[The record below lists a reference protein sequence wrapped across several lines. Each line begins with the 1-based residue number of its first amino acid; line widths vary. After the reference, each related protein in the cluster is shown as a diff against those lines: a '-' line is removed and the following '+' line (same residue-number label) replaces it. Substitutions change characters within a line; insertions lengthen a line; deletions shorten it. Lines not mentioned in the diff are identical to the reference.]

1 MLVDNMTDKQ
11 IKKLADYLAD
21 SLSQFEITNIELEKL
36 GEYIANALIT
46 KALESQVDN
55 WEVDNSLDH
64 LVGELA
70 RCMTLQN
77 AYLEREEYEKC
88 ALMKIRIREIKQK
101 LGMPPD
107 EEIPNEDDEI

>member
-1 MLVDNMTDKQ
+1 MDDKQ
-11 IKKLADYLAD
+11 LKKLADYLAD
-21 SLSQFEITNIELEKL
+21 ALAQFEITNIELKRL
-36 GEYIANALIT
+36 GEHIANALIT
-46 KALESQVDN
+46 KALQSQVSD
-55 WEVDNSLDH
+55 WEVNNSIDH

>member
-1 MLVDNMTDKQ
+1 MNDKQ
-11 IKKLADYLAD
+11 IKKLAD
-21 SLSQFEITNIELEKL
+21 E
-36 GEYIANALIT
+36 IANALIA
-46 KALESQVDN
+46 KALQSQVDD
-55 WEVDNSLDH
+55 WEVNNNIDH

-88 ALMKIRIREIKQK
+88 ALMKIRIRDIKHK

-107 EEIPNEDDEI
+107 EEINDEDNEI

>member
-1 MLVDNMTDKQ
+1 MTDKQ
-11 IKKLADYLAD
+11 IKKLA
-21 SLSQFEITNIELEKL
+21 EE
-36 GEYIANALIT
+36 IANALIT
-46 KALESQVDN
+46 KALQSQIDDWKVT
-55 WEVDNSLDH
+55 NSVDH

-88 ALMKIRIREIKQK
+88 ALMKIRIRDIKHK

-107 EEIPNEDDEI
+107 EEIKDEDDEI

>member
-1 MLVDNMTDKQ
+1 MTDKQ
-11 IKKLADYLAD
+11 IKKLAD
-21 SLSQFEITNIELEKL
+21 E
-36 GEYIANALIT
+36 IANALIT
-46 KALESQVDN
+46 KALQSQVDD
-55 WEVDNSLDH
+55 WEVNNNIDH

-88 ALMKIRIREIKQK
+88 AIMKIRIRDIKHK

-107 EEIPNEDDEI
+107 EEIKDEDDET

>member
-1 MLVDNMTDKQ
+1 MTDKQ
-11 IKKLADYLAD
+11 IKKLA
-21 SLSQFEITNIELEKL
+21 EE
-36 GEYIANALIT
+36 IANALIT
-46 KALESQVDN
+46 KALQSQIDE
-55 WEVDNSLDH
+55 WEVNNNIDH

-88 ALMKIRIREIKQK
+88 ALMKIRIRDIKHK

-107 EEIPNEDDEI
+107 EEIKDEDDEI

>member
-1 MLVDNMTDKQ
+1 MNDKQ
-11 IKKLADYLAD
+11 IKKLAD
-21 SLSQFEITNIELEKL
+21 E
-36 GEYIANALIT
+36 IANALIA
-46 KALESQVDN
+46 KALQSQVDD
-55 WEVDNSLDH
+55 WEVNNNIDH

-88 ALMKIRIREIKQK
+88 ALMKIRIRDIKHK

-107 EEIPNEDDEI
+107 EEINNEDDEI

>member
-1 MLVDNMTDKQ
+1 MTDKQ
-11 IKKLADYLAD
+11 IKKLAD
-21 SLSQFEITNIELEKL
+21 E
-36 GEYIANALIT
+36 IANALIA
-46 KALESQVDN
+46 KALQSQVDD
-55 WEVDNSLDH
+55 WEVNNNIDH

-88 ALMKIRIREIKQK
+88 AIMKIRIRDIKHK

-107 EEIPNEDDEI
+107 EEIKDEDDET

>member
-1 MLVDNMTDKQ
+1 MTDKQ
-11 IKKLADYLAD
+11 IKKLAN
-21 SLSQFEITNIELEKL
+21 E
-36 GEYIANALIT
+36 IANALIT
-46 KALESQVDN
+46 KALQSQVTD
-55 WEVDNSLDH
+55 WEVNNSIDH

-88 ALMKIRIREIKQK
+88 AIMKIRIRDIKHK

-107 EEIPNEDDEI
+107 EEINDEDDEI

>member
-1 MLVDNMTDKQ
+1 MNDKQ
-11 IKKLADYLAD
+11 IKKLAD
-21 SLSQFEITNIELEKL
+21 E
-36 GEYIANALIT
+36 IANALIT
-46 KALESQVDN
+46 KALQSQVTD
-55 WEVDNSLDH
+55 WEVNNSIDH

-88 ALMKIRIREIKQK
+88 ALMKIRIRDIKHK

-107 EEIPNEDDEI
+107 EEINDEDDEI

>member
-1 MLVDNMTDKQ
+1 MTDKQ
-11 IKKLADYLAD
+11 LKKLAD
-21 SLSQFEITNIELEKL
+21 E
-36 GEYIANALIT
+36 IANALIT
-46 KALESQVDN
+46 KALQSQVDD
-55 WEVDNSLDH
+55 WEVNNNIDH

-107 EEIPNEDDEI
+107 EEIQDEDDEI

>member
-1 MLVDNMTDKQ
+1 MTDKQ
-11 IKKLADYLAD
+11 IKKLA
-21 SLSQFEITNIELEKL
+21 EE
-36 GEYIANALIT
+36 IANALIT
-46 KALESQVDN
+46 KALQSQIDDWKVT
-55 WEVDNSLDH
+55 NSVDH

-88 ALMKIRIREIKQK
+88 ALMKIRIRDIKHK

-107 EEIPNEDDEI
+107 EEIKDEDDET

>member
-1 MLVDNMTDKQ
+1 MNDKQ
-11 IKKLADYLAD
+11 IKKLAD
-21 SLSQFEITNIELEKL
+21 E
-36 GEYIANALIT
+36 IANALIA
-46 KALESQVDN
+46 KALQSQVDD
-55 WEVDNSLDH
+55 WEVNNNIDH

-88 ALMKIRIREIKQK
+88 ALMKIRIQEIKQK

-107 EEIPNEDDEI
+107 EEINEDDET

>member
-1 MLVDNMTDKQ
+1 MTDKQ
-11 IKKLADYLAD
+11 IKKLAD
-21 SLSQFEITNIELEKL
+21 E
-36 GEYIANALIT
+36 IANALIT
-46 KALESQVDN
+46 KALQSQVSD
-55 WEVDNSLDH
+55 WEVNNSIDH

-88 ALMKIRIREIKQK
+88 ALMKIRIQEIKQK

-107 EEIPNEDDEI
+107 EEINDEDDET

>member
-1 MLVDNMTDKQ
+1 MTDEQ
-11 IKKLADYLAD
+11 LKKLA
-21 SLSQFEITNIELEKL
+21 EE
-36 GEYIANALIT
+36 IANALIN
-46 KALESQVDN
+46 KGLEAQGDDWKVDN
-55 WEVDNSLDH
+55 DLDH

-107 EEIPNEDDEI
+107 EEIPNENDEI

>member
-1 MLVDNMTDKQ
+1 MTDEQ
-11 IKKLADYLAD
+11 LKKLA
-21 SLSQFEITNIELEKL
+21 EE
-36 GEYIANALIT
+36 IANALIT
-46 KALESQVDN
+46 KGLEAQGDDWKVDN
-55 WEVDNSLDH
+55 DLDH

-107 EEIPNEDDEI
+107 EEIPNENDEI

>member
-1 MLVDNMTDKQ
+1 MTDKQ
-11 IKKLADYLAD
+11 IKKLAD
-21 SLSQFEITNIELEKL
+21 E
-36 GEYIANALIT
+36 IANALIT
-46 KALESQVDN
+46 KALQSQVDD
-55 WEVDNSLDH
+55 WEVNNNIDH

-88 ALMKIRIREIKQK
+88 ALMKIRIRDIKHK

-107 EEIPNEDDEI
+107 EEINNEDDET

>member
-1 MLVDNMTDKQ
+1 MTDKQ
-11 IKKLADYLAD
+11 IKKLAD
-21 SLSQFEITNIELEKL
+21 E
-36 GEYIANALIT
+36 IANALIT
-46 KALESQVDN
+46 KALQSQVDD
-55 WEVDNSLDH
+55 WEVNNNIDH

-107 EEIPNEDDEI
+107 EEIKDEDDET

>member
-1 MLVDNMTDKQ
+1 MTDEQ
-11 IKKLADYLAD
+11 LKKLA
-21 SLSQFEITNIELEKL
+21 EE
-36 GEYIANALIT
+36 IANALIN
-46 KALESQVDN
+46 KGLEAQGDDWKVDN
-55 WEVDNSLDH
+55 DLDH

-107 EEIPNEDDEI
+107 EEIPNENDET